1 MSSPQNVVVIG
12 KGVAAHARTPIERGL
27 QLGDG
32 NYGDGSVTY
41 ALGGRYATLSGTL
54 YGDDAQDSTGS
65 TFTINDTSDANNP
78 RQLYTVTL
86 SSDRSTTPF
95 SVNVHGVQ
103 SITISS
109 DHASP
114 LDLVANLI
122 LQRYLSP
129 KAVLATW
136 KQACDRSV

>member
-1 MSSPQNVVVIG
+1 
-12 KGVAAHARTPIERGL
+12 VAAHARTPIERGL

-114 LDLVANLI
+114 LDLVANL
-122 LQRYLSP
+122 SN
-129 KAVLATW
+129 
-136 KQACDRSV
+136 